1 MRSLQAIPAGRLAK
15 VPCGTD
21 RLSQSG
27 VKDLYAH
34 QPFPPA
40 EIRVYGLD
48 DCENENT
55 ALVIRLI
62 NLTFEWKSVWEM
74 EFGKIY

>member
-1 MRSLQAIPAGRLAK
+1 MG
-15 VPCGTD
+15 GTD
-21 RLSQSG
+21 RLSQAG
-27 VKDLYAH
+27 VKGLYAH

-40 EIRVYGLD
+40 EIRDYGVD

-62 NLTFEWKSVWEM
+62 NPSFEWKSVWEM
-74 EFGKIY
+74 EFGRIY